1 MGLTYTS
8 VTVESLSASG
18 KSIDARFLVD
28 SGAVDCLLPAA
39 LLRAA
44 GVEPDATDIYELAD
58 GRTLELRVGWAR
70 LRFMDTV
77 AIAKVVFGPD
87 EAEPLLGLIAME
99 TAGVT
104 LDPLTNTLRRLT
116 KRSLKR
122 VGRQPVSGSP
132 TRSTTPPTARS
143 ALPPE
148 AAS

>member
-8 VTVESLSASG
+8 VIVESLSASG

-70 LRFMDTV
+70 LSFMDTV

-87 EAEPLLGLIAME
+87 EAEPLLGVIAME

-122 VGRQPVSGSP
+122 VGGQPVIGSP
-132 TRSTTPPTARS
+132 IRSTTLPTARS

>member
-58 GRTLELRVGWAR
+58 GRTLRATAR
-70 LRFMDTV
+70 QGEDSQQPR
-77 AIAKVVFGPD
+77 
-87 EAEPLLGLIAME
+87 
-99 TAGVT
+99 
-104 LDPLTNTLRRLT
+104 NRRGI
-116 KRSLKR
+116 
-122 VGRQPVSGSP
+122 GR
-132 TRSTTPPTARS
+132 RSTCRSRS
-143 ALPPE
+143 ATRQ
-148 AAS
+148 